1 MKVEKKLQNPGHR
14 TVWLHAIAVAVA
26 SLAILAAGHAFA
38 QDPAALY
45 QAKAVVTG
53 QSEKNRIP
61 GFADC
66 LRQVVVK
73 VSGDQR
79 LLAKPA
85 FQDLLPKAGEFVSS
99 FSYRDRLEGIP
110 IHDEQG
116 TYDRPHDLTCI
127 FDRAK
132 IDAALQSLGS
142 RPWLAERPKLAVFLG
157 VWDSRRSFLLS
168 SDGSESPYMADSLA
182 AAAGP
187 LAIAVI
193 LPDMKTL
200 ASLHNELKKSHRVEN
215 STFEAVAQQAGGD
228 LALLGN
234 LRWSDAALGWIA
246 TWSLTY
252 DGANHEWSVR
262 GVSFDEA
269 FRVAMRGAAQ
279 ILSGNGA
286 PH

>member
-1 MKVEKKLQNPGHR
+1 MPDILR
-14 TVWLHAIAVAVA
+14 IAWVIVCGAFSVLTIAGAA
-26 SLAILAAGHAFA
+26 SA
-38 QDPAALY
+38 QDLDTLY

-66 LRQVVVK
+66 LRQVLVK

-79 LLAKPA
+79 LLEAPEFEA
-85 FQDLLPKAGEFVSS
+85 LLPKAGGFVSS

-132 IDAALQSLGS
+132 IDSVLQSLGS
-142 RPWLAERPKLAVFLG
+142 RPWLAPRPRLVIFLG
-157 VWDSRRSFLLS
+157 VRHNTKRFALTE
-168 SDGSESPYMADSLA
+168 DGGDSPYMRESFHA
-182 AAAGP
+182 AAAP
-187 LAIAVI
+187 LAMTILLPGKAVMAGMDVDA
-193 LPDMKTL
+193 LRDKSMTELNTL
-200 ASLHNELKKSHRVEN
+200 AKS
-215 STFEAVAQQAGGD
+215 AGGD
-228 LALLGN
+228 LALGGAIV
-234 LRWSDAALGWIA
+234 WSDEDLGWVA
-246 TWSLTY
+246 DWRLAPAGETHRWQ
-252 DGANHEWSVR
+252 VR

-269 FRVAMRGAAQ
+269 FRVAMRGAVQ

-286 PH
+286 PQ

>member
-1 MKVEKKLQNPGHR
+1 MPDILR
-14 TVWLHAIAVAVA
+14 IVWVIACGAFSVLTTAGAA
-26 SLAILAAGHAFA
+26 SP
-38 QDPAALY
+38 QDLDTLY

-79 LLAKPA
+79 LLKAPEFEA
-85 FQDLLPKAGEFVSS
+85 LLPKADELVST

-132 IDAALQSLGS
+132 IDAVLQSLGS
-142 RPWLAERPKLAVFLG
+142 RPWLEPRPRLVVFLG
-157 VWDSRRSFLLS
+157 VRQNAKTFTLTK
-168 SDGSESPYMADSLA
+168 DGGESPYMGESFHA
-182 AAAGP
+182 AAAP
-187 LAIAVI
+187 LAMTI
-193 LPDMKTL
+193 LLPAKTAMAGMDVEALGDKSMAELNAL
-200 ASLHNELKKSHRVEN
+200 AKE
-215 STFEAVAQQAGGD
+215 AGGD
-228 LALLGN
+228 LALAGSIV
-234 LRWSDAALGWIA
+234 WSDEDLAWVADWRLAPTGETHRWQ
-246 TWSLTY
+246 
-252 DGANHEWSVR
+252 VR

-286 PH
+286 PQ

>member
-1 MKVEKKLQNPGHR
+1 MQKPGHR
-14 TVWLHAIAVAVA
+14 RVQFRAIAAVLA
-26 SLAILAAGHAFA
+26 SLAILAAGGAFA

-66 LRQVVVK
+66 LRRVVVK

-79 LLAKPA
+79 LLEEPEFEA
-85 FQDLLPKAGEFVSS
+85 LLPAAGELVST

-132 IDAALQSLGS
+132 LDAVLQSLGS
-142 RPWLAERPKLAVFLG
+142 KPWLVPRPRVVVFLG
-157 VWDSRRSFLLS
+157 VNQNAKRFVLTENGGD
-168 SDGSESPYMADSLA
+168 SPYMGESFEA
-182 AAAGP
+182 AAAP
-187 LAIAVI
+187 LAMTI
-193 LPDMKTL
+193 LLPEKAATAGMDVETLRDKDMAELNAL
-200 ASLHNELKKSHRVEN
+200 AK
-215 STFEAVAQQAGGD
+215 AAGGD
-228 LALLGN
+228 LALAGGIV
-234 LRWSDAALGWIA
+234 WSDADLGWVA
-246 TWSLTY
+246 DWRLAPAGETQHWQ
-252 DGANHEWSVR
+252 VR

-269 FRVAMRGAAQ
+269 FRVAMRGAVQ

-286 PH
+286 PQ